1 MQPHKGRNTT
11 GPCTCNSSSVT
22 PEIPELLL
30 ASTTENT
37 FNALASTPSS
47 VSSRR
52 CRARA
57 ARIPGRRRGRIW
69 RGRRGPGRQ
78 PRRGR
83 AGSRGEPERAS
94 LRCAW
99 HCGSGRR
106 GGCGGC
112 GRSLPEPRGSPA
124 PPGPARPGPRG
135 APAVR
140 AINSRW
146 RRHPPPPPA
155 RRHFV
160 SSSRHL
166 RAPPGRAR
174 GPSPA
179 PLASPRARSHPPPL
193 RVPHATSPAA
203 PGRAGRAGP
212 AGAEPA
218 ARSCG
223 GALARPSCGLLAAC
237 AAACAGRGRPGP
249 GGRQGPAR
257 GSYRAGG
264 GRRRSL
270 GAASLSAT
278 GPSAAAAAAA
288 AAGRAGG
295 REGREGPSSELS
307 GSGQAPRAGPA
318 VSTSRHCPREPRSR
332 RKGARR
338 HRRLGPSARPPAGAG
353 AAERAGGLCGAG
365 EAAVGAAGRGRRGG
379 ARFRGSSCRRLR
391 RGSAALRCPGLGVR
405 PRSAAVPRDPLPAR
419 PLHAGRAPP
428 RASRPA
434 ARPGPGARTGGSAAS
449 PRAWTRVCT
458 AGTTFLGAGTPRWD
472 GRGPRAAGGAA
483 SGHPGAGCGCRRESP
498 GPTRTAESSGV
509 RCRTPGPHGEH
520 GRRSAGATGTHV
532 TAESGR
538 WRWWFA
544 FWGLWKIGH
553 NLALKPKACLELFS
567 HPYRKS

>member
-1 MQPHKGRNTT
+1 M
-11 GPCTCNSSSVT
+11 
-22 PEIPELLL
+22 
-30 ASTTENT
+30 A
-37 FNALASTPSS
+37 
-47 VSSRR
+47 
-52 CRARA
+52 
-57 ARIPGRRRGRIW
+57 
-69 RGRRGPGRQ
+69 
-78 PRRGR
+78 
-83 AGSRGEPERAS
+83 
-94 LRCAW
+94 
-99 HCGSGRR
+99 
-106 GGCGGC
+106 
-112 GRSLPEPRGSPA
+112 PA
-124 PPGPARPGPRG
+124 PSA
-135 APAVR
+135 
-140 AINSRW
+140 
-146 RRHPPPPPA
+146 PPA

-179 PLASPRARSHPPPL
+179 PLASPRAFSHPPPL

-257 GSYRAGG
+257 SSYRAGG

-338 HRRLGPSARPPAGAG
+338 HRRLGPPARPPAGAG

-365 EAAVGAAGRGRRGG
+365 EAAVGAAGRGQRGG
-379 ARFRGSSCRRLR
+379 ARSRGSSCRRLR
-391 RGSAALRCPGLGVR
+391 RGSAAPRRPGLGVR
-405 PRSAAVPRDPLPAR
+405 PRSTAVPRDPVPAR
-419 PLHAGRAPP
+419 PLHTGRAPP
-428 RASRPA
+428 ARRQARGP
-434 ARPGPGARTGGSAAS
+434 ARPRSAGRRLLGLGSARRGAVF
-449 PRAWTRVCT
+449 RVRGLRSGVD
-458 AGTTFLGAGTPRWD
+458 A
-472 GRGPRAAGGAA
+472 GRGPRVERPRVTPARGAAAGGNCREQQGQRKA
-483 SGHPGAGCGCRRESP
+483 AGCGA
-498 GPTRTAESSGV
+498 GPRVPTENTDGAPR
-509 RCRTPGPHGEH
+509 GP
-520 GRRSAGATGTHV
+520 
-532 TAESGR
+532 
-538 WRWWFA
+538 
-544 FWGLWKIGH
+544 
-553 NLALKPKACLELFS
+553 LALTKELLLI
-567 HPYRKS
+567 HERCTLKLLRH